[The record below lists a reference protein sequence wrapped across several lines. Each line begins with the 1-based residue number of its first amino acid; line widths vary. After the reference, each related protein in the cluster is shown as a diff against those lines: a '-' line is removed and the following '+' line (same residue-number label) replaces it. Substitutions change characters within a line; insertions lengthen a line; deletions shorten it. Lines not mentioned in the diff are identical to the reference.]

1 VRDILESVIIECI
14 AVGSM
19 FSNCYLLGD
28 TETREGAVIDPGD
41 DYERIK
47 ERVDKHNL
55 QIKFIINT
63 HGHIDHIGA
72 NKRFAVPV
80 WIHRE
85 DATFLSDPAKN
96 LSLFF
101 GLPFSSSGEVQIL
114 KDDDTISMGE
124 IKFKVIHT
132 PGHTPG
138 GICLYYA
145 DGNCIFTGDTLFADG
160 LGRTD
165 FPYASEDTLLKSIK
179 ERLLTLPGETV
190 VYPGHGPSSTIGR
203 ERGRY
208 V

>member
-1 VRDILESVIIECI
+1 MKSTIIECLT
-14 AVGSM
+14 VGSM

-28 TETREGAVIDPGD
+28 KNSKEGAVIDPGD
-41 DYERIK
+41 DYEKIK
-47 ERVDKHNL
+47 ERIDKHNL

-72 NKRFAVPV
+72 NKRFAAPV
-80 WIHRE
+80 RIHRE
-85 DATFLSDPAKN
+85 DASFLADPAKN

-101 GLPFSSSGEVQIL
+101 GSPFSSSGEVQIL
-114 KDDDTISMGE
+114 EDDDRLSIGE
-124 IKFKVIHT
+124 IKLKVIHT

-145 DGNCIFTGDTLFADG
+145 DGSCIFTGDTLFAEG

-203 ERGRY
+203 ERERY
-208 V
+208 A